1 MRAAL
6 IIILFLLFTL
16 GPLLAL
22 WIRAA
27 VVKRRGTDKKAP

>member
-1 MRAAL
+1 MRTAV

-22 WIRAA
+22 WLRAA
-27 VVKRRGTDKKAP
+27 MSKRRGSDKNDP

>member
-1 MRAAL
+1 MRTAL

-22 WIRAA
+22 WLRAA
-27 VVKRRGTDKKAP
+27 MSKRRGQDEKDR